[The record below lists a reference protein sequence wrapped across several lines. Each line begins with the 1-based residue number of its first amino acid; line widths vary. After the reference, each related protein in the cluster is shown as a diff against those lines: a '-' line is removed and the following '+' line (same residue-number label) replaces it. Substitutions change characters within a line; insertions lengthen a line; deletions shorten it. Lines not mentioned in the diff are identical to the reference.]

1 MRDDPRYRI
10 SATVVFVEY
19 LTQKAPDGR
28 DRAED
33 TVAILDALFVEHV
46 PNAGLGQ
53 NVRER
58 ESLIALKAGTYRI
71 KTRHGTALPF
81 DGDPRRVDESA
92 LQTDH
97 C

>member
-58 ESLIALKAGTYRI
+58 ESLIARKAGTYRI
-71 KTRHGTALPF
+71 QVRHGIAYKF
-81 DGDPRRVDESA
+81 SA
-92 LQTDH
+92 IPAIE
-97 C
+97 